1 MKRRIVGVML
11 VLALTVSMF
20 AGCGKASEET
30 KKQTETETQSE
41 EDGEKASKELTKIS
55 VCEPT
60 RGVLWAPVYAAKALG
75 YFEEEGLDVEI
86 TTVQSDMPT
95 APVLA
100 DEAQFGLYGPEM
112 ICKFVAEGQDTQ
124 LLYTCTDTY
133 PYSFF
138 LGKDVA
144 SIKDLK
150 GKNVNGADSG
160 SSPRA
165 FVRSIISKED
175 MNPDSDVTYI
185 NMKNSAVVAALESG
199 EIAATFASSELRSQ
213 LIEAGYDVTIDMYD
227 KEVHKE
233 VLDSESYEMYIVFG
247 KKSYIEKNPEIAQ
260 AFVNACYRGAQY
272 LENSSV
278 EEIIATL
285 KDLFSENKNL
295 DAAVKE
301 CKENGIWSVDGTF
314 SDDGVAAI
322 NRMAM
327 DSQLIKEPVAKEDLV
342 NESFALKAAENIK

>member
-1 MKRRIVGVML
+1 MKKRIIGAML
-11 VLALTVSMF
+11 IVTLTASMLM
-20 AGCGKASEET
+20 GCGKTTEGNQKQQEKKETNEEEV
-30 KKQTETETQSE
+30 K
-41 EDGEKASKELTKIS
+41 LTKIS

-60 RGVLWAPVYAAKALG
+60 RGILWAPVYAAKALG

-138 LGKDVA
+138 LGKDIK
-144 SIKDLK
+144 SIKELK

-165 FVRSIISKED
+165 FVRSIISKEG
-175 MNPDSDVTYI
+175 MNPDSDVTYV

-199 EIAATFASSELRSQ
+199 EISATFASSELRSQ
-213 LIEAGYDVTIDMYD
+213 LIDAGYDVTIDMYD

-247 KKSYIEKNPEIAQ
+247 KKSYIEKNPEITQ
-260 AFVNACYRGAQY
+260 AFVNACYKGAKY
-272 LENSSV
+272 LEKSSV
-278 EEIIATL
+278 EEIVETL
-285 KDLFSENKNL
+285 KELFAENKNL
-295 DAAVKE
+295 ETAIKE
-301 CKENGIWSVDGTF
+301 CKENDVWSYDGRF

-327 DSQLIKEPVAKEDLV
+327 DSQLIKEPVEKEDLV
-342 NESFALKAAENIK
+342 NESFAIKAAENIK